1 MLSCQKVRFFLPDEV
16 RYLNCAYMSPI
27 AKAVEQAGL
36 AGMRQKRNP
45 SATGPADF
53 FADSDRVR
61 DLFGRL
67 IGAPARSIA
76 IIPSV
81 SYGIA
86 TIANNL
92 EIAGGSNIVLLEEQF
107 PSNVYIWRRIA
118 RERGAHIRTVGAD
131 VASGNRSAAWNARI
145 LESIDGQT
153 AVVALPHVQW
163 TDGTLFDLEA
173 ISDRARTV
181 GAALVVD
188 GTQSVGALP
197 FDVGR
202 IRPDALVCAG
212 YKWLLGPYSIGVAY
226 FDPRHHEG
234 VPLEEN
240 WITRRHSEEFSR
252 LVAYEDD
259 YQPGAVRYDVG
270 ERSNFILV
278 PMMAAAL
285 ELVLEWGAENI
296 QEYSRHL
303 TQELLERA
311 QEMGYRIE
319 GEDGRAAHLFGIRMP
334 EAVEAE
340 RLRTE
345 LDHRNVS
352 VSIRGSAVRVS
363 PHVYNDEQD
372 VAVLLDALDTAA
384 RVAT

>member
-1 MLSCQKVRFFLPDEV
+1 MISCQKALFSVPEEV
-16 RYLNCAYMSPI
+16 RYLNCAFMSPM
-27 AKAVEQAGL
+27 AKVVEDAGL

-45 SATGPADF
+45 SATRPADF

-67 IGAPARSIA
+67 IGAAARSIA

-118 RERGAHIRTVGAD
+118 TESGAHIRTVGAD
-131 VASGNRSAAWNARI
+131 LASGNRSAAWNARI
-145 LESIDGQT
+145 LETIDAQT
-153 AVVALPHVQW
+153 AVVALPHVHW
-163 TDGTLFDLEA
+163 TDGTRFDLEA
-173 ISDRARTV
+173 ISDRARAV

-197 FDVGR
+197 FDVGS
-202 IRPDALVCAG
+202 IRPDALICAG

-240 WITRRHSEEFSR
+240 WIARRHSEEFSR

-270 ERSNFILV
+270 ERSNFVLV

-285 ELVLEWGAENI
+285 ELVLEWGPENI
-296 QEYSRHL
+296 QEYCGRL
-303 TQELLERA
+303 TRELLEGA
-311 QEMGYRIE
+311 QELGYQIE

-340 RLRTE
+340 QLRSE

-352 VSIRGSAVRVS
+352 VSIRGSAVRIS

-372 VAVLLDALDTAA
+372 VAALLDALHTVA